1 MSLEDTIVGLIGG
14 FLISLVT
21 FYVGMQ
27 IQQRKERKQALR
39 EHIRKFFPILRE
51 LTDDLSYAVSI
62 KLRSERDLESFD
74 DLAKKIS
81 SKFEFFEGTY
91 STFRN
96 SGLEPELESTDKK
109 TANELKGLFT
119 SWKMEGPSTI
129 KDKVDQY
136 YSKVIVCK
144 NLVEGYL
151 KG

>member
-1 MSLEDTIVGLIGG
+1 
-14 FLISLVT
+14 
-21 FYVGMQ
+21 
-27 IQQRKERKQALR
+27 
-39 EHIRKFFPILRE
+39 
-51 LTDDLSYAVSI
+51 
-62 KLRSERDLESFD
+62 LRSERDLESFD

-81 SKFEFFEGTY
+81 SKFEFFKGAY

-96 SGLEPELESTDKK
+96 SGLEPELESIDKK

-119 SWKMEGPSTI
+119 SWKMEGPSTL